1 MTFMKQ
7 QCSPGF
13 KGHENFDWMF
23 LPSGKKGRAEVRGV
37 VLGFFVLASHV
48 KVGCWGDQGAYSWKI
63 KEFWRFDGM
72 CKLLS
77 LRWHFFNLSH
87 RLALWPGTGCSCLL
101 RISFLHCISL
111 SKLLSTVTGLRI
123 WTMSLK
129 VKEKTRMPE
138 RRGSQGKIKNVGD
151 LCASLQVEQVPLP
164 EERR

>member
-13 KGHENFDWMF
+13 KGHEDFDWMF
-23 LPSGKKGRAEVRGV
+23 LSSGKKGWAEVRGV
-37 VLGFFVLASHV
+37 VLDFFVLAWRV
-48 KVGCWGDQGAYSWKI
+48 IVGCGGDQGACSGKI
-63 KEFWRFDGM
+63 KEFWRFDGV

-77 LRWHFFNLSH
+77 LRWHPFNFSH
-87 RLALWPGTGCSCLL
+87 RLALWPRTDYSSL
-101 RISFLHCISL
+101 RISFLACISL
-111 SKLLSTVTGLRI
+111 SKLLSTVTGLWV

-138 RRGSQGKIKNVGD
+138 RRGSQGKIKNVGV
-151 LCASLQVEQVPLP
+151 LRASLQVEQVPLP